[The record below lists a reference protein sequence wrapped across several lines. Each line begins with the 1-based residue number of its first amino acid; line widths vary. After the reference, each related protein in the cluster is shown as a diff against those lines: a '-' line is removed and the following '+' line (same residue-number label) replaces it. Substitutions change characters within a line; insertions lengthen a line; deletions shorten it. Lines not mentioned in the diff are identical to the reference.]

1 MDVQGLMCIPY
12 WLMILVTVVLLLL
25 MYTLYKQSYFRSL
38 GIPGPTPIPFLG
50 ITIDIGKKGLHETDL
65 NLMKKYGRCV
75 GVYLGNIPQLL
86 ITEPEMIK
94 QILVKRFHDFTD
106 RPHTLEDAKFMDSA
120 LSLASGEHWKFLR
133 STLSPAFSSGKM
145 RNMTPLISRC
155 LERLICNGKK
165 MSENGKSAEMKG
177 LFGAFT
183 MDVICSTGFG
193 MDVDSQSNP
202 NDPFVVNATK
212 AMTANLVGP
221 RVLLALM
228 FPDFQR
234 FMRGLPIMDQSSL
247 EFFKEA
253 TKSVLQE
260 RRSNPSNNYRDLI
273 QLMINAHKEQDSNTE
288 EHADTPN
295 IDSYKKRG
303 LTDNEVLANAIF
315 FLLAAFETTSSLL
328 TFLSYCLAVNQEV
341 QDKLR
346 SEISKELGKSQP
358 VYDNVFK
365 LQYLD
370 MVVSETLRIYPPATR
385 FNREAL
391 VDTEIC
397 GVKIP
402 KGLDVTIPTYS
413 LHMDPEFWPDPH
425 KFDPERFS
433 PENKDR
439 INPFTFLPFGAGP
452 RNCIGQRL
460 ALLQAKMAIVGMVQN
475 FRFQTAPDTLIPPKL
490 DKGLFTKPVDGM
502 FLRLEAL

>member
-1 MDVQGLMCIPY
+1 MEVLGLVNIPY
-12 WLMILVTVVLLLL
+12 WLMILTTVVLLLL
-25 MYTLYKQSYFRSL
+25 MYTFYKQSYFRSL

-65 NLMKKYGRCV
+65 DLMTKYGRCV

-94 QILVKRFHDFTD
+94 LILVKRFQDFTD
-106 RPHTLEDAKFMDSA
+106 RPHSLEDTKLMDSA
-120 LSLASGEHWKFLR
+120 VNLAAGEHWKFLR
-133 STLSPAFSSGKM
+133 TTLSPAFSSGKM
-145 RNMTPLISRC
+145 RNMTPLITRC
-155 LERLICNGKK
+155 LERLICNGRK
-165 MSENGKSAEMKG
+165 MSENGKSVEMKD

-221 RVLLALM
+221 RILLAFM

-234 FMRGLPIMDQSSL
+234 FMRGIPLMDKSAL
-247 EFFKEA
+247 DFFKEA
-253 TKSVLQE
+253 TKSVIQE

-273 QLMINAHKEQDSNTE
+273 QLMINAHKEQDTKTE
-288 EHADTPN
+288 EQVGLN
-295 IDSYKKRG
+295 FDSYKKRG
-303 LTDNEVLANAIF
+303 LTDDEVMANSII
-315 FLLAAFETTSSLL
+315 FLLAAFDTTSSLL

-346 SEISKELGKSQP
+346 SEINKELGKSQP

-370 MVVSETLRIYPPATR
+370 MVVSETLRIYPPARR

-397 GVKIP
+397 GVNIP
-402 KGLDVTIPTYS
+402 KGLDVNIPIYS

-433 PENKDR
+433 PENKDN
-439 INPFTFLPFGAGP
+439 IKPFTFLPFGAGP
-452 RNCIGQRL
+452 RNCIGKRL

-490 DKGLFTKPVDGM
+490 DKGAFTKPVDGM